1 MRVISFSCGG
11 EGTAYA
17 SATGER
23 GGEARTRRRGRLG
36 VANVALCAALVGGL
50 GGCGAPPSEPA
61 EQVAIQLAK
70 AGDGGQINIQ
80 WGDMELST
88 DFKAK

>member
-1 MRVISFSCGG
+1 MAVPLK
-11 EGTAYA
+11 E
-17 SATGER
+17 EK
-23 GGEARTRRRGRLG
+23 
-36 VANVALCAALVGGL
+36 
-50 GGCGAPPSEPA
+50 PSEPA

>member
-1 MRVISFSCGG
+1 MPDGIFERFAVGEPIGVGDGG
-11 EGTAYA
+11 GHLPHL
-17 SATGER
+17 SALARGESQ
-23 GGEARTRRRGRLG
+23 GGRSLALGR
-36 VANVALCAALVGGL
+36 
-50 GGCGAPPSEPA
+50 PQE
-61 EQVAIQLAK
+61 ERELAV